1 VAFHHHEVVGAAM
14 AKERLTA
21 LRFPSAVVS
30 DVSELVAL
38 HLRFHG
44 YGEGEWTDSAVR
56 RYVRDAGHLL
66 TRLHVLTRADCTTR
80 NMAKAQRLERS
91 YDDLERRIA
100 VLSVQE
106 ELDKIRPDLNGNE
119 IMEILGV
126 PQGPIVGKAYR
137 YLLELRV
144 EHGPLGRGRAVH
156 ELLGW
161 AAGEGLGVPGS
172 PPETGGD

>member
-1 VAFHHHEVVGAAM
+1 
-14 AKERLTA
+14 
-21 LRFPSAVVS
+21 
-30 DVSELVAL
+30 
-38 HLRFHG
+38 
-44 YGEGEWTDSAVR
+44 
-56 RYVRDAGHLL
+56 
-66 TRLHVLTRADCTTR
+66 
-80 NMAKAQRLERS
+80 MAKAQRLERS